1 MQSKSAG
8 RRNRRGSP
16 GAARAATMVSAAAF
30 LAALLFK
37 VWPF

>member
-1 MQSKSAG
+1 VQSNNA
-8 RRNRRGSP
+8 RRRKARGSP
-16 GAARAATMVSAAAF
+16 GAARAATVLSAAAF